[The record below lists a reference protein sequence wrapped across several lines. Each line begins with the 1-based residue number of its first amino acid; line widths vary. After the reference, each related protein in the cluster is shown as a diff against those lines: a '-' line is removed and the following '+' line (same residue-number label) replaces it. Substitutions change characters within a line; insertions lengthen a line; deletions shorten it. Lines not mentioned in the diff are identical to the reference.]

1 MFNNCSNCAYGV
13 EHKNENYTSIECSIK
28 NDKKISY
35 IERYDGCPYFTDKE
49 DNVFTLNK
57 DVLDLFKIKE

>member
-28 NDKKISY
+28 NDRKNSY

-57 DVLDLFKIKE
+57 NVLDLFKIKE